1 MLKHEK
7 RPTNAHPKKKE
18 EKGNNKKVSP
28 MFVRLSFRNPYWMR
42 AVLALPALTTIAPLA
57 LLTAYRIWWTYL
69 RKRQGH
75 SALAA

>member
-1 MLKHEK
+1 
-7 RPTNAHPKKKE
+7 
-18 EKGNNKKVSP
+18 